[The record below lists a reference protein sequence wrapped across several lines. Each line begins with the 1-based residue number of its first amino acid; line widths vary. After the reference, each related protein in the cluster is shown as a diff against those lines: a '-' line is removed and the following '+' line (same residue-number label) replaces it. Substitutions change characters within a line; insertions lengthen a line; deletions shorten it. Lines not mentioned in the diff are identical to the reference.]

1 MVVIPDIADRSN
13 LVDRNPEQQVLEKKE
28 KKTVDVY
35 VWTKLLKS

>member
-28 KKTVDVY
+28 EKTFIIFGLY
-35 VWTKLLKS
+35 Y

>member
-13 LVDRNPEQQVLEKKE
+13 LVDRNPEQQVLEKKR
-28 KKTVDVY
+28 KKNVHY